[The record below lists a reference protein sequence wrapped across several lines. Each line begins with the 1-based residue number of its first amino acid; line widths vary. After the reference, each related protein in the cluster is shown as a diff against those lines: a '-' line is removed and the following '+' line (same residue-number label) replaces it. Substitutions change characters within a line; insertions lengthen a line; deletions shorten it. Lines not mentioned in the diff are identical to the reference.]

1 MYGESDMRGILNVG
15 IRCADPCTGVVTLD
29 FVSEQT
35 LARPPVTG
43 SKKRDY
49 WWTVIFTDPIAL
61 PLVRLLARRRWL
73 TPDQV
78 SIIAAFL
85 GALVGPLFALG
96 NRAGLIAGG
105 LMFQTAFIVDCIDG
119 KLARALGTTSAKGEM
134 LDRVGD
140 ATRRASASLGLAIFL
155 WRSDDYADDAILV
168 AAIYAIAAYF
178 FIELSGGS
186 EVRQEAWFKKPEAS
200 TPQPKELT
208 GWSGALAKRRL
219 LPTPGMPDVQA
230 LVFVVGPVS
239 GFVTEALWVGTGVV
253 GVGILI
259 NLWRHLR

>member
-1 MYGESDMRGILNVG
+1 MRGILNVG
-15 IRCADPCTGVVTLD
+15 IAVVTLL

-35 LARPPVTG
+35 LARPPATG

-49 WWTVIFTDPIAL
+49 WWTVLFTDPIAL

-73 TPDQV
+73 SPDQV
-78 SIIAAFL
+78 SIVAAVL
-85 GALVGPLFALG
+85 GGFVGPLFALG
-96 NRAGLIAGG
+96 TRPGLIAGG
-105 LMFQTAFIVDCIDG
+105 LMFQLAFIVDCIDG
-119 KLARALGTTSAKGEM
+119 KLARALGTTSERGEA
-134 LDRVGD
+134 LDRIGD
-140 ATRRASASLGLAIFL
+140 ATRRASASVGLAIFL
-155 WRSDDYADDAILV
+155 WRSDDHSMEAILV
-168 AAIYAIAAYF
+168 VAVYAVAAYF

-186 EVRQEAWFKKPEAS
+186 EVRQDAWFKKPAAAAPPPE
-200 TPQPKELT
+200 PK
-208 GWSGALAKRRL
+208 GWSGALARWRL

-239 GFVTEALWVGTGVV
+239 GFVTEALLIGTGVV